1 MRISLIM
8 TVLMALLFSVGNTII
23 IHRSYMSSLD
33 REEQEAVDNL
43 QMVNSVFK
51 LSYESTGQL
60 NENQILKTLRS
71 LGTYKTSTDVFLLY
85 KDNELIYG
93 NLQNKEINVDLNSIL
108 ESMGDEDEGISVYYK
123 SDDNGLRYIVSS
135 SVISVDEDKY
145 IICVCRNIDNVILLR
160 KKLYGLFVPSFLV
173 ILVVTAIVSWII
185 SSIIVMPLNKLK
197 KATREIA
204 DGNLSYRSNIDTD
217 DEIGELS
224 ANFDKMAEELDH
236 NVTLLKEA
244 AEEKDRFMGAFT
256 HELKTPMTSIIGYS
270 ELLRTQNLSDEDR
283 DDALNYIYSESK
295 RLESM
300 SLKLLQLFV
309 SDKEKLELKKVC
321 PKDMVEDIVTHLRPT
336 LEEQNIK
343 IICRTEDGLANL
355 EPDLVRTLIINLI
368 DNARKAMDKKG
379 RIRVDQKFE
388 EGNVVFIITDNG
400 KGMPKE
406 ALAHITEAFYRID
419 KSRSRRQGGAGLG
432 LSLVKKIVDMHDGSI
447 HFTSEEGIGTVV
459 TVRLKGGVAD
469 EENSEEVSE
478 QDSEQVSE
486 EASDEPFTEIT
497 SE

>member
-270 ELLRTQNLSDEDR
+270 ELLRTQNLSEEDR

-406 ALAHITEAFYRID
+406 ALDHITEAFYRID

-469 EENSEEVSE
+469 EEISEEVSE

-486 EASDEPFTEIT
+486 EASDEPFAEIP

>member
-8 TVLMALLFSVGNTII
+8 TVLMAILFSLGNTII

-60 NENQILKTLRS
+60 SENQILKTLRS

-108 ESMGDEDEGISVYYK
+108 ESMGDEDEGISVTYK
-123 SDDNGLRYIVSS
+123 SDDNGLRYIISS
-135 SVISVDEDKY
+135 SVISIEKDKY
-145 IICVCRNIDNVILLR
+145 IICVCRNIDNVIQLR
-160 KKLYGLFVPSFLV
+160 KKLYSLFVPSFLV
-173 ILVVTAIVSWII
+173 ILVVTAIASWII

-217 DEIGELS
+217 DEIGEL
-224 ANFDKMAEELDH
+224 ATNFDKMAEELDN
-236 NVTLLKEA
+236 NVALLKEA

-283 DDALNYIYSESK
+283 DDALDYIYSESK

-388 EGNVVFIITDNG
+388 DGNVVFIITDNG

-406 ALAHITEAFYRID
+406 ALDHITEAFYRID

-432 LSLVKKIVDMHDGSI
+432 LSLVKKIVDMHDGTI

-459 TVRLKGGVAD
+459 TVRLKGGVVLEGNEETSD
-469 EENSEEVSE
+469 ET
-478 QDSEQVSE
+478 SE
-486 EASDEPFTEIT
+486 EASEEPFTEIT

>member
-270 ELLRTQNLSDEDR
+270 ELLRTQNLSEEDR

-406 ALAHITEAFYRID
+406 ALDHITEAFYRID

-469 EENSEEVSE
+469 EEISEEVSE
-478 QDSEQVSE
+478 QDSEQFSE
-486 EASDEPFTEIT
+486 EASDEPFTEIP

>member
-270 ELLRTQNLSDEDR
+270 ELLRTQNLSEEDR

-406 ALAHITEAFYRID
+406 ALDHITEAFYRID

-469 EENSEEVSE
+469 EDISEEVSE

>member
-270 ELLRTQNLSDEDR
+270 ELLRTQNLSEEDR

-368 DNARKAMDKKG
+368 DNARKAMDKKVVSG
-379 RIRVDQKFE
+379 LIRS
-388 EGNVVFIITDNG
+388 
-400 KGMPKE
+400 
-406 ALAHITEAFYRID
+406 L
-419 KSRSRRQGGAGLG
+419 RRE
-432 LSLVKKIVDMHDGSI
+432 M
-447 HFTSEEGIGTVV
+447 
-459 TVRLKGGVAD
+459 
-469 EENSEEVSE
+469 
-478 QDSEQVSE
+478 
-486 EASDEPFTEIT
+486 
-497 SE
+497 

>member
-270 ELLRTQNLSDEDR
+270 ELLRTQNLSEEDR

-406 ALAHITEAFYRID
+406 ALDHITEAFYRID

-469 EENSEEVSE
+469 EEISEEVSE